1 MLQLRASTDV
11 DTEWLGAMIEEPDVL
26 HWRGAMPRTADDAA
40 KTAAQRMR
48 SYRQRQRRQW
58 RSVRI
63 EISAVEIDAL
73 MKRRY
78 LDPKNRD
85 DLTAIGEAATAF
97 ISDALFGV

>member
-1 MLQLRASTDV
+1 MRS
-11 DTEWLGAMIEEPDVL
+11 EIGAK
-26 HWRGAMPRTADDAA
+26 GAMPRTADDAA
-40 KTAAQRMR
+40 KTPAQRMR

-63 EISAVEIDAL
+63 ELAAVEIDAL
-73 MKRRY
+73 VKRGY

-97 ISDALFGV
+97 ISDAVFGM

>member
-1 MLQLRASTDV
+1 
-11 DTEWLGAMIEEPDVL
+11 
-26 HWRGAMPRTADDAA
+26 
-40 KTAAQRMR
+40 MR

-63 EISAVEIDAL
+63 ELSAAETDELV
-73 MKRRY
+73 KRRY

-85 DLTAIGEAATAF
+85 DLAAIGEAATAF

>member
-1 MLQLRASTDV
+1 MRS
-11 DTEWLGAMIEEPDVL
+11 EIGAK
-26 HWRGAMPRTADDAA
+26 GAMPRTADDAA
-40 KTAAQRMR
+40 KTPAQRMR

-73 MKRRY
+73 VERRY
-78 LDPKNRD
+78 LDPKSRD

-97 ISDALFGV
+97 ISDALFGM